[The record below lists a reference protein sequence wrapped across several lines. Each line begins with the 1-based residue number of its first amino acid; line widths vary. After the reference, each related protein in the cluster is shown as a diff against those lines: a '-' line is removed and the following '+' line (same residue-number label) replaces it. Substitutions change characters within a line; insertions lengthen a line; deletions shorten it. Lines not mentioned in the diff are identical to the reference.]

1 MTVNWR
7 WTWVN
12 FIASL
17 SINRLRF
24 LYNMGLYHL
33 HTWVTHMEPGY
44 DNNYYIDFYISALF
58 STLILALCHLRPV
71 HYGVLLP
78 SMPAVAHV
86 LQDGHLV
93 PLVDNLPPQSLT
105 RKVSF
110 ASDTFDITTCPQVSA
125 GTEGSPLPGTDS
137 SLCQCHLSLC
147 LSLCLSLPIHSHTDL
162 ASGCRCSKHP
172 HPSLHSWH
180 PQAIFNLIVSEDL
193 PIENNDQDTIVR
205 KNYFASGIF
214 FRRNL
219 PKIEEEFS

>member
-44 DNNYYIDFYISALF
+44 DNNYCIDFYVSALF

-71 HYGVLLP
+71 HYGVLVP

-105 RKVSF
+105 RKV
-110 ASDTFDITTCPQVSA
+110 
-125 GTEGSPLPGTDS
+125 
-137 SLCQCHLSLC
+137 
-147 LSLCLSLPIHSHTDL
+147 
-162 ASGCRCSKHP
+162 
-172 HPSLHSWH
+172 
-180 PQAIFNLIVSEDL
+180 
-193 PIENNDQDTIVR
+193 
-205 KNYFASGIF
+205 F
-214 FRRNL
+214 F
-219 PKIEEEFS
+219 IGV